1 MIEIALTY
9 ENVLTAIAN
18 FFELIGALIIFYG
31 SAQVA
36 IDLVTHGIRRQ
47 SPNYNT
53 LRLGYTSKIV
63 LALEFFVAND
73 LTKTIVSPT
82 LEQAGILALIVG
94 IRVVIGYSLTWE
106 LKDLAK

>member
-36 IDLVTHGIRRQ
+36 IDLVTHGVRRQ
-47 SPNYNT
+47 SPNYNA

-63 LALEFFVAND
+63 LALEFFVPND
-73 LTKTIVSPT
+73 LTKTILSPLYSKPEYWRSSSA
-82 LEQAGILALIVG
+82 LEWLLAIRLVG
-94 IRVVIGYSLTWE
+94 S
-106 LKDLAK
+106 

>member
-1 MIEIALTY
+1 MFEIALTP
-9 ENVLTAIAN
+9 ENVIATIAN

-31 SAQVA
+31 SARVA
-36 IDLVTHGIRRQ
+36 IELVMHGIRKE
-47 SPNYNT
+47 SPNYDT

-73 LTKTIVSPT
+73 LTKTILNPT
-82 LEQAGILALIVG
+82 FEQAGILALIVG
-94 IRVVIGYSLTWE
+94 IRVVIGYSLNRE